1 MTTLKLNQ
9 EQRETLKESLT
20 SYLSDLRLEIADTDN
35 LDFREKLKHQEIV
48 LNDVLAMLESV

>member
-1 MTTLKLNQ
+1 MTTLNLNQ
-9 EQRETLKESLT
+9 EQHKTLQETLT

-35 LDFREKLKHQEIV
+35 DDFREQLKHKEVV